1 MWWERWIPKLYLT
14 KSNICGVECIYSET
28 GISFNYAVLNIK
40 KNKVEVSVQGT
51 TTDAK
56 EILTLAKKLSAVVS
70 LAIVGKGVIT
80 KKIIFKSNPRVIEI
94 QDDLEKL
101 LEFCQDYGYRYN
113 EADLYNFKSYAWQQY
128 NKYSQG
134 KNAKN
139 MWDEDTRRLAGR
151 F

>member
-1 MWWERWIPKLYLT
+1 M
-14 KSNICGVECIYSET
+14 
-28 GISFNYAVLNIK
+28 
-40 KNKVEVSVQGT
+40 
-51 TTDAK
+51 AK
-56 EILTLAKKLSAVVS
+56 
-70 LAIVGKGVIT
+70 IT
-80 KKIIFKSNPRVIEI
+80 FKSNPRVIEI

-101 LEFCQDYGYRYN
+101 LEFCQDFGYRYN

-128 NKYSQG
+128 NKFSQG

>member
-1 MWWERWIPKLYLT
+1 M
-14 KSNICGVECIYSET
+14 
-28 GISFNYAVLNIK
+28 A
-40 KNKVEVSVQGT
+40 
-51 TTDAK
+51 
-56 EILTLAKKLSAVVS
+56 
-70 LAIVGKGVIT
+70 
-80 KKIIFKSNPRVIEI
+80 KIIFKSNPRVIEI

-101 LEFCQDYGYRYN
+101 LEFCQDYGYRFN

-139 MWDEDTRRLAGR
+139 MWDEDTRRFAGR

>member
-1 MWWERWIPKLYLT
+1 M
-14 KSNICGVECIYSET
+14 
-28 GISFNYAVLNIK
+28 
-40 KNKVEVSVQGT
+40 
-51 TTDAK
+51 AK
-56 EILTLAKKLSAVVS
+56 ITL
-70 LAIVGKGVIT
+70 
-80 KKIIFKSNPRVIEI
+80 KSNPRVIEI

-139 MWDEDTRRLAGR
+139 MWDEDTRRIAGR